1 MAGDAGAGR
10 ASGNAQNIMVVLS
23 NPIRTAAALLA
34 VAVLFFPL
42 QAFALN
48 VLRDGKP
55 VKVKTRPIETF
66 HIGHSNTEFGRLTFL
81 GGFEILASDRKT
93 GGLSGVISLDGGNQ
107 ILAVTDNGHWVAA
120 AVEQTEAGAPT
131 GLSDLRFAP
140 LLGADGKTLR
150 ARWGHDTEALTLAP
164 SGLYVSAE
172 RNHAIY
178 HYAWPLPTGKEK
190 MLGQL
195 AVPKRLSALPRNK
208 GIEALAAGPG
218 KGPLAGKLIAVSETS
233 PSDAH
238 DLSGFILGP
247 EKTESFSIKRHD
259 RFDVTDAA
267 FMPNGD
273 LLLMERRFNMR
284 DLIGLRL
291 RRLNGT
297 AIKPGAVLDG
307 ELLLEADFNY
317 QIDNMEALAVH
328 QNATGDTILTLLSD
342 DNRSLLQRTLL
353 LRFRLD
359 G

>member
-1 MAGDAGAGR
+1 MASLPIHLRTVAAFL
-10 ASGNAQNIMVVLS
+10 AATVFFITTPVL
-23 NPIRTAAALLA
+23 ALEFLT
-34 VAVLFFPL
+34 
-42 QAFALN
+42 
-48 VLRDGKP
+48 DGEP
-55 VKVKTRPIETF
+55 VKVRTRPIETF
-66 HIGHSNTEFGRLTFL
+66 HIGHPDREFGALTFL

-93 GGLSGVISLDGGNQ
+93 GGLSGVISLNGGNEL
-107 ILAVTDNGHWVAA
+107 LAVTDNGHWVAA
-120 AVEQTEAGAPT
+120 TVEQTDTGAPK

-178 HYAWPLPTGKEK
+178 HYAWPLLSGKAK
-190 MLGQL
+190 MLGQV
-195 AVPKRLSALPRNK
+195 AVPRDLGSLPRNT
-208 GIEALAAGPG
+208 GIEALAVGPSG
-218 KGPLAGKLIAVSETS
+218 SALEGKLIAISETS

-247 EKTESFSIKRHD
+247 EKTARFSVKRHD

-267 FMPNGD
+267 FLPNGD
-273 LLLMERRFNMR
+273 LLLMERRFNMK

-291 RRLNGT
+291 RRIEGS

-307 ELLLEADFNY
+307 EYLLDADFNY

-328 QNATGDTILTLLSD
+328 QNAAGDTILTLLSD

-353 LRFRLD
+353 LRFRLSR
-359 G
+359 